1 MDDAYNLARFV
12 EAQDS
17 AGTYRQALSELSAGA
32 KRSHWMW
39 FIFPQIAGLGF
50 SATSRKYAIASVD
63 EARAYLDHPVLGGRL
78 RESCDAVVA
87 VEGRTA
93 EQIFGGIDARKLHS
107 SATLFHRAAPGE
119 PVFQQILDKYFD
131 GEPDVATDR
140 ILGNGA

>member
-1 MDDAYNLARFV
+1 MDDPYNLARFV